1 MFYIKTRNLRRV
13 KRDGIRPGV
22 IRRRMPRRGGGAK
35 GAKGSG
41 RGGKTTTIASR
52 PSAHVCKPAITELPP
67 ALQISHVREEAS
79 GATVPPFFASAFPEF
94 KKQQAFFSALEKLRP
109 ELAGSAHEAGWLGIA
124 PERLSG
130 VERGDSRFAAS
141 LRLSDGSTQ
150 PVFVKRIHLL
160 DPIRAMEGEYVWPQD
175 GALPAPSD
183 LWKAALK
190 KINEPLNEA
199 YVDALFAACASNLVE
214 SGTSPHWCRSFGTF
228 SARVDTYLYNITDE
242 YDSLRR
248 KPWWNRNQ
256 RLGLFKYY
264 KDEAAEAA
272 ASNFLT
278 EGLTPIDLGDF
289 EEVDVCEGGDVEEP
303 VARAEEPAASLEDP
317 PLQLSTPK
325 LRLSRLDTEDDSSN
339 DSSEY
344 EEGRRSRAGSYNSEL
359 EQFAEFHDF
368 PVQVTLL
375 EHAEGTMD
383 VLMEEEYEEEEETK
397 EARWSSWLFQ
407 VIAGLVV
414 AQHYYGFVHNDL
426 HTNNVM
432 WSSTDQEFLYYRVT
446 KGREVFYMKVPT
458 HGKLMKIIDF
468 GRASYHLP
476 EPAGFFISDA
486 FFPGNDAAEQYNCEP
501 FYDKED
507 GKVVEPNR
515 SFDLARLSVS
525 LIDALFPERPE
536 AVKPV
541 RIMSK
546 EPGKMYTETVSAV
559 YNLLWEWL
567 QDDEGKNILRLPD
580 GEERYPDFD
589 LYRALAAD
597 IHRAIPARQIEKTL
611 FSGYRI
617 ESVPEGATIYD
628 LVL

>member
-1 MFYIKTRNLRRV
+1 
-13 KRDGIRPGV
+13 
-22 IRRRMPRRGGGAK
+22 
-35 GAKGSG
+35 
-41 RGGKTTTIASR
+41 
-52 PSAHVCKPAITELPP
+52 
-67 ALQISHVREEAS
+67 
-79 GATVPPFFASAFPEF
+79 
-94 KKQQAFFSALEKLRP
+94 
-109 ELAGSAHEAGWLGIA
+109 
-124 PERLSG
+124 
-130 VERGDSRFAAS
+130 
-141 LRLSDGSTQ
+141 
-150 PVFVKRIHLL
+150 
-160 DPIRAMEGEYVWPQD
+160 MEGEYVWPQD

-199 YVDALFAACASNLVE
+199 YVDALFAACASKLVE

-242 YDSLRR
+242 YDSLRQ

-278 EGLTPIDLGDF
+278 EGLTAIDTGDF
-289 EEVDVCEGGDVEEP
+289 EEVDAGEGGDEEEP
-303 VARAEEPAASLEDP
+303 VAHAEEPAASPEEA

-325 LRLSRLDTEDDSSN
+325 LRLSRMETEDDSSN
-339 DSSEY
+339 SSNSSNSSHDSSES
-344 EEGRRSRAGSYNSEL
+344 EGGRRSRAGSYNSEL

-383 VLMEEEYEEEEETK
+383 ALMEEEYEEEELTK

-432 WSSTDQEFLYYRVT
+432 WSSTELEFLYYRVT
-446 KGREVFYMKVPT
+446 KGREVFHMKVPT
-458 HGKLMKIIDF
+458 FGKIMKIIDF

-525 LIDALFPERPE
+525 LLDALFPERPE
-536 AVKPV
+536 AIKPV

-546 EPGKMYTETVSAV
+546 EPGKMYSETVSPV

-597 IHRAIPARQIEKTL
+597 IHRAIPARQIEKAL
-611 FSGYRI
+611 FSGYRV
-617 ESVPEGATIYD
+617 ERVPEGATVYD
-628 LVL
+628 LIL

>member
-1 MFYIKTRNLRRV
+1 M
-13 KRDGIRPGV
+13 
-22 IRRRMPRRGGGAK
+22 
-35 GAKGSG
+35 S
-41 RGGKTTTIASR
+41 
-52 PSAHVCKPAITELPP
+52 
-67 ALQISHVREEAS
+67 
-79 GATVPPFFASAFPEF
+79 VPLFFATAFPEF
-94 KKQQAFFSALEKLRP
+94 KKQQSFFSALEKLYP

-124 PERLSG
+124 PDRLSG
-130 VERGDSRFAAS
+130 VDRVGSGGGEPSRFAAS
-141 LRLSDGSTQ
+141 LHLSDGSTQ

-175 GALPAPSD
+175 GALPASSD

-264 KDEAAEAA
+264 RDEAAEAA

-278 EGLTPIDLGDF
+278 EGLTTIDTGDF
-289 EEVDVCEGGDVEEP
+289 EEVDAEEGGDVEEP
-303 VARAEEPAASLEDP
+303 VAFSEEPAASLEDP

-325 LRLSRLDTEDDSSN
+325 LRLSRMDAEDDSSN
-339 DSSEY
+339 SSHEGSDGCDNSSES
-344 EEGRRSRAGSYNSEL
+344 EGGRRSRAGSYNSEL

-383 VLMEEEYEEEEETK
+383 ALLEEECEEEELTK

-446 KGREVFYMKVPT
+446 KASQVFHMKVPT

-501 FYDKED
+501 FYDKDD

-525 LIDALFPERPE
+525 LLDALYPDRPE

-546 EPGKMYTETVSAV
+546 EPGKMYSETVSSV

-597 IHRAIPARQIEKTL
+597 VHRAIPSKQIEKAL
-611 FSGYRI
+611 FSGYRV
-617 ESVPEGATIYD
+617 ESVPEGATVYD
-628 LVL
+628 LIL